1 MQADVLY
8 KGLEALSYSICQEVH
23 YDLLLQASGT
33 TSSEHQRLAAT

>member
-23 YDLLLQASGT
+23 YDLLLQAS
-33 TSSEHQRLAAT
+33 ATIGAED